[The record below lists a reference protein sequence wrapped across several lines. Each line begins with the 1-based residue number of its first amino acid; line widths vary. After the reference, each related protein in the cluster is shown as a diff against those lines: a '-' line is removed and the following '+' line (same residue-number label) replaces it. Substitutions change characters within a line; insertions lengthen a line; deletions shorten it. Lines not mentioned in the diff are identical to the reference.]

1 MLNKANLFTLNNSQ
15 DKKTKKDIYINIMMT
30 FLSSSRT
37 FFQPFSNNNILF
49 IKTGREIISK
59 NIKKNLVREYMA
71 PLQNYH
77 SIHYYSVVKPLLFSL
92 YI

>member
-49 IKTGREIISK
+49 IKPGREINSK
-59 NIKKNLVREYMA
+59 NIKKNLVRKYMA
-71 PLQNYH
+71 PL
-77 SIHYYSVVKPLLFSL
+77 
-92 YI
+92 